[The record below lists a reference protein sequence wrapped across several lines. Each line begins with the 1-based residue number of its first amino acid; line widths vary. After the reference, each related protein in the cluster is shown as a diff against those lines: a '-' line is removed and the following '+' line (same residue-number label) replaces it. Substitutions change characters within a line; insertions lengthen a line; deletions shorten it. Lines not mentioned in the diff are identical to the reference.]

1 MRRPLVV
8 FCFILLFAS
17 ALYAE
22 TPPTLS
28 VPADSPRWDLQ
39 GEAKATEFQGS

>member
-1 MRRPLVV
+1 MRRPLTILG
-8 FCFILLFAS
+8 FALLFAS

-28 VPADSPRWDLQ
+28 FPPDSQRWDLQ
-39 GEAKATEFQGS
+39 GEA